1 MNFLELPYILRSF
14 AKTDSL
20 RLCLD
25 QLLQYIHMLMEILKM
40 KILLLLCKF
49 SLVIYTFVHFCLW
62 KCFPIFLTHTILITY
77 LKRTLVFNNFFEMQ
91 EGEWNDIEMLPT
103 DA

>member
-62 KCFPIFLTHTILITY
+62 KCFHKLTYISNTHNLNHIF
-77 LKRTLVFNNFFEMQ
+77 KKNFS
-91 EGEWNDIEMLPT
+91 I
-103 DA
+103 